1 MRRTF
6 CQTPWTSGLFR
17 AIRRIGCW
25 TMALADAC
33 NRMPSFQQGR
43 TNVHA
48 VFGNRCGQS
57 GHTSAPTWAFKRFGA
72 RQIVLRRLV

>member
-17 AIRRIGCW
+17 AIRRVGCW
-25 TMALADAC
+25 TMALAHAC
-33 NRMPSFQQGR
+33 NRMPIFQQGR

-48 VFGNRCGQS
+48 VFGNRGVANLVILPPLLGHSNAS
-57 GHTSAPTWAFKRFGA
+57 GPGKSCCAD
-72 RQIVLRRLV
+72 